1 MNNILELASP
11 QYKARDAY
19 NNGEGQSDNPY
30 SEDDNRRI
38 EWALEMGRCQHEE
51 LDQLM
56 GGFA

>member
-1 MNNILELASP
+1 VSKIIESASP
-11 QYKARDAY
+11 QYRARDAY

-30 SEDDNRRI
+30 DSSDHSRI

-56 GGFA
+56 GGYA